1 MFENAGL
8 RSRLFLEKTNT
19 QTMFPKN
26 IASLIFTIRAVMF
39 LFYNKILKVRRISR
53 IDFKDVFLQRNLLEI
68 YFKGKNIIIII
79 IVLNIISLSFSLFYQ
94 QFPVQPSRAT
104 TFLLQRKKSSSVIDY
119 KSIAPPM
126 MKCQS
131 ILVTLSVVLL
141 LIFL

>member
-53 IDFKDVFLQRNLLEI
+53 IDFKDVFL
-68 YFKGKNIIIII
+68 
-79 IVLNIISLSFSLFYQ
+79 
-94 QFPVQPSRAT
+94 
-104 TFLLQRKKSSSVIDY
+104 
-119 KSIAPPM
+119 
-126 MKCQS
+126 
-131 ILVTLSVVLL
+131 
-141 LIFL
+141 